1 MSGREK
7 LARRMFSEMI
17 KPHMEKM
24 YSVAYRLTG
33 SQPEA
38 QDLFQDVLLKLY
50 PRCDRLAEIESPGPW
65 LARVI
70 YNQFIDNKRRYV
82 KRNLTLV
89 TQSEF
94 AENPDLAPAAQ
105 DSLEDITDRAIN
117 VRRLKTALSNLSED
131 HRLIIILHDVEGYKL
146 SEVSEITGVS
156 LGTLKSRLHRAR
168 ARMREILTG
177 GTI

>member
-24 YSVAYRLTG
+24 YGVAYRLTG
-33 SQPEA
+33 SQAEA

-70 YNQFIDNKRRYV
+70 YNHFIDNKRRYLQ
-82 KRNLTLV
+82 RSLTLV
-89 TQSEF
+89 AHSEF
-94 AENPDLAPAAQ
+94 SENPDLAPATQA
-105 DSLEDITDRAIN
+105 SIEEITDQAFNII
-117 VRRLKTALSNLSED
+117 RLRKALSRLSEE
-131 HRLIIILHDVEGYKL
+131 HRLVVNLHDIEGYTL
-146 SEVSEITGVS
+146 AEVSEITGVS
-156 LGTLKSRLHRAR
+156 VGTLKSRIHRAR
-168 ARMREILTG
+168 ARLRNILDD

>member
-17 KPHMEKM
+17 KPHWERM
-24 YSVAYRLTG
+24 YRLAYRLTG
-33 SQPEA
+33 SQPDA

-50 PRCDRLAEIESPGPW
+50 PRCDQLAEIENRGPW
-65 LARVI
+65 LARII

-82 KRNLTLV
+82 RSKLV
-89 TQSEF
+89 LVAHSEF
-94 AENPDLAPAAQ
+94 SENPDLAPAEQ
-105 DSLEDITDRAIN
+105 DSLEDITDQAIN
-117 VRRLKTALSNLSED
+117 ISRLEKALSQLSED
-131 HRLIIILHDVEGYKL
+131 HQLVINLHDVEGYKL
-146 SEVSEITGVS
+146 SEVSEITGIS

-168 ARMREILTG
+168 ARMRELLAD

>member
-94 AENPDLAPAAQ
+94 AENPDLAPAVQ
-105 DSLEDITDRAIN
+105 DSLEDITDQAIN
-117 VRRLKTALSNLSED
+117 ISRLKNALSRLSED
-131 HRLIIILHDVEGYKL
+131 HQLIIKLHGIEGYTL
-146 SEVSEITGVS
+146 LEVSEITGVS
-156 LGTLKSRLHRAR
+156 VGTLKSRVHRAR
-168 ARMREILTG
+168 ARLRNILSE
-177 GTI
+177 GTN

>member
-7 LARRMFSEMI
+7 LAKRMFSEMI
-17 KPHMEKM
+17 KPHWERMFRL
-24 YSVAYRLTG
+24 AYRLTG

-50 PRCDRLAEIESPGPW
+50 PRCDRLAEIENRGPW
-65 LARVI
+65 LARIV

-82 KRNLTLV
+82 RSRLV
-89 TQSEF
+89 LVAHSVF
-94 AENPDLAPAAQ
+94 SENPDLAQAEQ
-105 DSLEDITDRAIN
+105 DSLEEIVDQSIN
-117 VRRLKTALSNLSED
+117 IRRLNKALATLSDE
-131 HRLIIILHDVEGYKL
+131 HRLVINLHDVEGYKL
-146 SEVSEITGVS
+146 GEVSEITGIS

-177 GTI
+177 GT